1 MLRQVSTMSKL
12 TELLDELCP
21 DGVEYRPLG
30 DLLNYEQPTKYL
42 VKSTEYDDSFD
53 TPVLTAGQSFLL
65 GYTDEKEGIYQA
77 SVSDPVI
84 IFDDFTTGFHWVDF
98 DFKVK
103 SSAMKMLRPKD
114 ETVASFRYVLH
125 AMRTIRY
132 VPGSHS
138 RQWISTYSKISI
150 PVPPLEVQQEIV
162 RVLDAFT
169 DLEQSLVSELELRKK
184 QFQFYR
190 DDLLIFKD
198 STECVPL
205 REVAEYVN
213 GKAHERL
220 VSEAGTIPLVTARF
234 ISRDGEADRYVNA
247 SDIRTSAQVGDIAL
261 VLSDLPKGRA
271 LAKAFFVDR
280 DDSYAINQR
289 VARIRVT
296 DRGRIDPRFLFYVLD
311 RNRGLLKYDSGFD
324 QTHLSKGQ
332 VTSLRIPVPPL
343 DLQRDIVGKLDKL
356 SALVGSSES
365 GLVEEIALRRTQYE
379 FYRDELLSFASKK
392 D

>member
-1 MLRQVSTMSKL
+1 
-12 TELLDELCP
+12 
-21 DGVEYRPLG
+21 
-30 DLLNYEQPTKYL
+30 
-42 VKSTEYDDSFD
+42 
-53 TPVLTAGQSFLL
+53 
-65 GYTDEKEGIYQA
+65 
-77 SVSDPVI
+77 
-84 IFDDFTTGFHWVDF
+84 
-98 DFKVK
+98 
-103 SSAMKMLRPKD
+103 
-114 ETVASFRYVLH
+114 
-125 AMRTIRY
+125 
-132 VPGSHS
+132 
-138 RQWISTYSKISI
+138 
-150 PVPPLEVQQEIV
+150 VQQEIV

-169 DLEQSLVSELELRKK
+169 DLDQSLVSELELRKK

-343 DLQRDIVGKLDKL
+343 DFQRDIVGKLDKL